1 MISVYHIK
9 PKFQQLI
16 KPVMEFMH
24 RKKFTPNH
32 VTLLALF
39 GSILTGIYVYL
50 NDGWGYL
57 VVVPVYL
64 FIRMALNAIDGMMA
78 RAYNEQSPLGEVL
91 NELGDV
97 LADLA
102 IFYPLLLKFG
112 MDKHPNILVFFIALM
127 IINEF
132 VGVLG
137 KAMGGTR
144 RYDGPMGKSDRALF
158 FGLLCLVILCFPMV
172 FPWIY
177 YLIILVI
184 LAMLVSTMLRIKNSI
199 SA

>member
-158 FGLLCLVILCFPMV
+158 FGLLCFVIFCFPMV

-199 SA
+199 NA

>member
-1 MISVYHIK
+1 MISVYNIK

-39 GSILTGIYVYL
+39 GSILTGVYVYL

-158 FGLLCLVILCFPMV
+158 FGLLCFVIFCFPMV

-184 LAMLVSTMLRIKNSI
+184 LAMLVSTLLRIKNSI

>member
-1 MISVYHIK
+1 MISVYNIK

-39 GSILTGIYVYL
+39 GSILTGVYVYL

-158 FGLLCLVILCFPMV
+158 FGLLCFVIFCFPMV

-184 LAMLVSTMLRIKNSI
+184 LAMLVSTVLRIKNSI
-199 SA
+199 NA

>member
-1 MISVYHIK
+1 
-9 PKFQQLI
+9 
-16 KPVMEFMH
+16 MEFLH

-32 VTLLALF
+32 ITLIALL
-39 GSILTGIYVYL
+39 GSILTGVFVYL
-50 NDGWGYL
+50 DSGWLYLL
-57 VVVPVYL
+57 VVPIYL

-78 RAYNEQSPLGEVL
+78 RAYNQQSALGEVL

-112 MDKHPNILVFFIALM
+112 MDKHPNLLVGFIALM

-144 RYDGPMGKSDRALF
+144 RYEGPMGKSDRALF
-158 FGLLCLVILCFPMV
+158 FGLLCFVVYFFPV
-172 FPWIY
+172 VLPWIY
-177 YLIILVI
+177 FLIIIVV
-184 LAMLVSTMLRIKNSI
+184 LAMLVSTIARIKNSLNV
-199 SA
+199 

>member
-1 MISVYHIK
+1 MISVYNIK
-9 PKFQQLI
+9 PKFQQLM
-16 KPVMEFMH
+16 KPVMEFLH

-39 GSILTGIYVYL
+39 GSILTGGYVYL
-50 NDGWGYL
+50 NEGWSYL
-57 VVVPVYL
+57 VVVPLYL

-78 RAYNEQSPLGEVL
+78 RAYNQQSPLGEVL

-102 IFYPLLLKFG
+102 IFYPLLIKFG
-112 MDKHPNILVFFIALM
+112 IDKHPNLLVVFIALM

-137 KAMGGTR
+137 KAMGGAR

-158 FGLLCLVILCFPMV
+158 FGLLCVVVFLFPMV
-172 FPWIY
+172 LSWIY
-177 YLIILVI
+177 YLIILVV
-184 LAMLVSTMLRIKNSI
+184 LAMLLSTITRIKNSLNT
-199 SA
+199 

>member
-1 MISVYHIK
+1 MISVYNIK

-39 GSILTGIYVYL
+39 GSILTGVYVYL

-78 RAYNEQSPLGEVL
+78 RAYNAQSPLGEVL

-137 KAMGGTR
+137 KAMGGAR

>member
-1 MISVYHIK
+1 MISVYNIK

-158 FGLLCLVILCFPMV
+158 FGLLCFVIFCFPMV

-184 LAMLVSTMLRIKNSI
+184 LAMLVSTVLRIKNSI
-199 SA
+199 NA

>member
-39 GSILTGIYVYL
+39 GSILTGVYVYS

-158 FGLLCLVILCFPMV
+158 FGLLCFVIFCFPMV

>member
-1 MISVYHIK
+1 MISVYNIK

-16 KPVMEFMH
+16 KPVMEFLH

-39 GSILTGIYVYL
+39 GSILTGGYVYL
-50 NDGWGYL
+50 NEGWSYL
-57 VVVPVYL
+57 VVVPLYL

-78 RAYNEQSPLGEVL
+78 RAYNQQSPLGEVL
-91 NELGDV
+91 NELGDI

-102 IFYPLLLKFG
+102 IFYPLLIKFG
-112 MDKHPNILVFFIALM
+112 IDKHPTLLVVFIALM

-137 KAMGGTR
+137 KAMGGAR
-144 RYDGPMGKSDRALF
+144 RYEGPMGKSDRALF
-158 FGLLCLVILCFPMV
+158 FGLLCIVVFLFPLVLS
-172 FPWIY
+172 WIF
-177 YLIILVI
+177 YLIILVV
-184 LAMLVSTMLRIKNSI
+184 LAMLLSTITRIKNSLN
-199 SA
+199 A

>member
-1 MISVYHIK
+1 MISVYNIK

-16 KPVMEFMH
+16 KPVMEFLY

-39 GSILTGIYVYL
+39 GSILTGGYVYL
-50 NDGWGYL
+50 NEGWGYL

-78 RAYNEQSPLGEVL
+78 RAYNQQSPLGEVL

-112 MDKHPNILVFFIALM
+112 IDKHPNLLVVFIALM

-137 KAMGGTR
+137 RAMGGAR
-144 RYDGPMGKSDRALF
+144 RYEGPMGKSDRALF
-158 FGLLCLVILCFPMV
+158 FGLLCVVVFLFPMV
-172 FPWIY
+172 LSWIY
-177 YLIILVI
+177 YLIILVV
-184 LAMLVSTMLRIKNSI
+184 LAMLLSTITRIKNSLNT
-199 SA
+199 

>member
-1 MISVYHIK
+1 MISVYNIK

-39 GSILTGIYVYL
+39 GSILTGVYVYS

-158 FGLLCLVILCFPMV
+158 FGLLCFVIFCFPMV

-184 LAMLVSTMLRIKNSI
+184 LAMLVSTVLRIKNSI
-199 SA
+199 NA

>member
-1 MISVYHIK
+1 MISVYNIK
-9 PKFQQLI
+9 PRFQQLI
-16 KPVMEFMH
+16 KPVMEFLH

-39 GSILTGIYVYL
+39 GSILTGGYVYF
-50 NDGWGYL
+50 NEGWSYL
-57 VVVPVYL
+57 VVVPVFL

-78 RAYNEQSPLGEVL
+78 RAYNQQSPLGEVL

-102 IFYPLLLKFG
+102 IFYPLLLKFR
-112 MDKHPNILVFFIALM
+112 MDKHPNLLVVFIALM

-137 KAMGGTR
+137 KAMGGAR

-158 FGLLCLVILCFPMV
+158 FGLLCVVVFLFPMV
-172 FPWIY
+172 LSWIY
-177 YLIILVI
+177 YLIILVV
-184 LAMLVSTMLRIKNSI
+184 LAMLLSTITRIKNSLNT
-199 SA
+199 

>member
-1 MISVYHIK
+1 MISVYNIK

-39 GSILTGIYVYL
+39 GSILTGVYVYL
-50 NDGWGYL
+50 NEGWVYL

-78 RAYNEQSPLGEVL
+78 RAYNQQSPLGEVL

-112 MDKHPNILVFFIALM
+112 MDKHPQILVFFIALM

-137 KAMGGTR
+137 KAIGGAR

-184 LAMLVSTMLRIKNSI
+184 LAMLVSTVLRIKNSI
-199 SA
+199 NA

>member
-1 MISVYHIK
+1 
-9 PKFQQLI
+9 
-16 KPVMEFMH
+16 
-24 RKKFTPNH
+24 
-32 VTLLALF
+32 
-39 GSILTGIYVYL
+39 
-50 NDGWGYL
+50 
-57 VVVPVYL
+57 
-64 FIRMALNAIDGMMA
+64 
-78 RAYNEQSPLGEVL
+78 
-91 NELGDV
+91 
-97 LADLA
+97 
-102 IFYPLLLKFG
+102 

-137 KAMGGTR
+137 KAMGGAR

-158 FGLLCLVILCFPMV
+158 FGLLCLVIFCFPMV

>member
-1 MISVYHIK
+1 MISVYNIK
-9 PKFQQLI
+9 PKFQQLM
-16 KPVMEFMH
+16 KPVMEFLH

-39 GSILTGIYVYL
+39 GSILTGGYVYL
-50 NDGWGYL
+50 NDGWAYL
-57 VVVPVYL
+57 VVVPLYL

-78 RAYNEQSPLGEVL
+78 RAYNQQSPLGEVL

-102 IFYPLLLKFG
+102 LFYPLLLKFG
-112 MDKHPNILVFFIALM
+112 MDKHPHIFVCFIALM

-137 KAMGGTR
+137 KAMGGAR

-158 FGLLCLVILCFPMV
+158 FGLLCLLVLFFPD
-172 FPWIY
+172 FTPWIT
-177 YLIILVI
+177 YLIIVVI
-184 LAMLVSTMLRIKNSI
+184 IAMVLSTIIRIKKSVT
-199 SA
+199 S

>member
-1 MISVYHIK
+1 MISVYNIK
-9 PKFQQLI
+9 PKFQQLV
-16 KPVMEFMH
+16 KPVMEFLH

-39 GSILTGIYVYL
+39 GSILTGGYVFL
-50 NDGWGYL
+50 NEGWGYL
-57 VVVPVYL
+57 VVVPLYL
-64 FIRMALNAIDGMMA
+64 LIRMALNAIDGMMA
-78 RAYNEQSPLGEVL
+78 RAYNQQSPLGEVL

-102 IFYPLLLKFG
+102 IFYPLLIKFG
-112 MDKHPNILVFFIALM
+112 MEKHPHILVCFIALM

-137 KAMGGTR
+137 KAMGGAR

-158 FGLLCLVILCFPMV
+158 FGLLCVVVFLFPMV
-172 FPWIY
+172 LSWIY
-177 YLIILVI
+177 YLIILVV
-184 LAMLVSTMLRIKNSI
+184 LAMLLSTITRIKNSLN
-199 SA
+199 A

>member
-39 GSILTGIYVYL
+39 GSILTGVYVYS

-158 FGLLCLVILCFPMV
+158 FGLLCFVIFCFPMV

-199 SA
+199 NA

>member
-1 MISVYHIK
+1 MISVYNIK

-39 GSILTGIYVYL
+39 GSILTGVYVYL

-158 FGLLCLVILCFPMV
+158 FGLLCFVIFCFPMV

>member
-1 MISVYHIK
+1 MISVYNIK
-9 PKFQQLI
+9 PRFQQLI
-16 KPVMEFMH
+16 KPVMEFLH

-39 GSILTGIYVYL
+39 GSILTGGYVYL
-50 NDGWGYL
+50 NEGWSYL
-57 VVVPVYL
+57 VVVPLYL

-78 RAYNEQSPLGEVL
+78 RAYNQQSQLGEVL

-102 IFYPLLLKFG
+102 IFYPLLIKFG
-112 MDKHPNILVFFIALM
+112 IDKHPNLLVVFIALM

-137 KAMGGTR
+137 KAMGGAR

-158 FGLLCLVILCFPMV
+158 FGLLCVVVFLFPMV
-172 FPWIY
+172 LSWIY
-177 YLIILVI
+177 YLIILVV
-184 LAMLVSTMLRIKNSI
+184 LAMLLSTITRIKNSLNT
-199 SA
+199 

>member
-1 MISVYHIK
+1 MISIYNVK

-16 KPVMEFMH
+16 KPVMEFLH

-39 GSILTGIYVYL
+39 GSILTGGYVYF
-50 NDGWGYL
+50 NEGWSYL
-57 VVVPVYL
+57 VVVPVFL

-78 RAYNEQSPLGEVL
+78 RAYNQQSPLGEVL

-102 IFYPLLLKFG
+102 IFYPLLIKFG
-112 MDKHPNILVFFIALM
+112 IDKHPNLLVVFIALM

-137 KAMGGTR
+137 KAMGGAR

-158 FGLLCLVILCFPMV
+158 FGLLCVMV
-172 FPWIY
+172 FWFPLVLSWIY
-177 YLIILVI
+177 YLVILVV
-184 LAMLVSTMLRIKNSI
+184 LAMLLSTITRIKNSLN
-199 SA
+199 A

>member
-1 MISVYHIK
+1 MISVYNIK

-16 KPVMEFMH
+16 KPVMEFLH
-24 RKKFTPNH
+24 QKKFTPNH
-32 VTLLALF
+32 ITLIALI
-39 GSILTGIYVYL
+39 GSILTGIFVYL
-50 NDGWGYL
+50 DTGWFYLL
-57 VVVPVYL
+57 VVPFYL

-78 RAYNEQSPLGEVL
+78 RAYNKQSALGEVL

-112 MDKHPNILVFFIALM
+112 MDKHPNLLVGFIALM

-137 KAMGGTR
+137 KAMGGER
-144 RYDGPMGKSDRALF
+144 RYEGPMGKSDRALF
-158 FGLLCLVILCFPMV
+158 FGLLCLVVFLFPV
-172 FPWIY
+172 VLPWIY
-177 YLIILVI
+177 YLIILVV
-184 LAMLVSTMLRIKNSI
+184 LAMLVSTIARIKNSLN
-199 SA
+199 A

>member
-1 MISVYHIK
+1 MISVYNIK

-16 KPVMEFMH
+16 KPVMEFLH
-24 RKKFTPNH
+24 QKKFTPNH
-32 VTLLALF
+32 ITLIALL
-39 GSILTGIYVYL
+39 GSILTGVFVYL
-50 NDGWGYL
+50 DSGLLYLL
-57 VVVPVYL
+57 VVPIYL

-78 RAYNEQSPLGEVL
+78 RAYNQQSALGEVL

-112 MDKHPNILVFFIALM
+112 MDKHPNLLVGFIALM

-137 KAMGGTR
+137 KAMGGAR
-144 RYDGPMGKSDRALF
+144 RYEGPMGKSDRALF
-158 FGLLCLVILCFPMV
+158 FGLLCLVVYFFPV
-172 FPWIY
+172 VLPWIY
-177 YLIILVI
+177 FLIIIVV
-184 LAMLVSTMLRIKNSI
+184 LAMLLSTIVRIKNSLNV
-199 SA
+199 

>member
-39 GSILTGIYVYL
+39 GSILTGVYVYL

-158 FGLLCLVILCFPMV
+158 FGLLCFVIFLGF
-172 FPWIY
+172 
-177 YLIILVI
+177 II
-184 LAMLVSTMLRIKNSI
+184 
-199 SA
+199 

>member
-16 KPVMEFMH
+16 KPVMEFLH

-39 GSILTGIYVYL
+39 GSILTGVYVYL
-50 NDGWGYL
+50 NEGWVYL

-78 RAYNEQSPLGEVL
+78 RAYNQQSPLGEVL

-112 MDKHPNILVFFIALM
+112 MDKHPHVLVFFIALM

-132 VGVLG
+132 VGILS

-158 FGLLCLVILCFPMV
+158 FGLLCFVIFCFPMV

-184 LAMLVSTMLRIKNSI
+184 LAMLVSTVLRIKNSI
-199 SA
+199 NA

>member
-16 KPVMEFMH
+16 KPVMEFLH
-24 RKKFTPNH
+24 RKKLTPNH

-39 GSILTGIYVYL
+39 GSILTGVYVYL

-158 FGLLCLVILCFPMV
+158 FGLLCFVIFCFPMV

-184 LAMLVSTMLRIKNSI
+184 LAMLVSTVLRIKNSI
-199 SA
+199 NA